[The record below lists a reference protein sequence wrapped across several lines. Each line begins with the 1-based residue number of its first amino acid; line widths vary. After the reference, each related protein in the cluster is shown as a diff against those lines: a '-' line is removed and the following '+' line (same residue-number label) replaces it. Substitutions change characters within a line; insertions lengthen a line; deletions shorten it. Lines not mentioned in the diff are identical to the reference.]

1 LSIVLTAGQVH
12 ESTQLEPVLDAIR
25 VPRRRGRPRKRP
37 GRLVADKGY
46 SYRRCRQ
53 TLRRRGIRHVI
64 PERRDQRAQRAAKGA
79 RGGRPPGFD
88 RAAYRGRN
96 AIERCIN
103 RLKQFRGLATRYE
116 KRAVNYRALV
126 VLAAIVIWL
135 TT

>member
-1 LSIVLTAGQVH
+1 VVLTAGQVH

-46 SYRRCRQ
+46 SYRRCRRA
-53 TLRRRGIRHVI
+53 LRRRGIRHVI
-64 PERRDQRAQRAAKGA
+64 PERRDQRAQRAAQGA